1 MLSTDIRR
9 AGGQRLP
16 QPLRLVMHLPAGHP
30 AGHQTSRE
38 RANHVNS
45 RPLHPPWAAT
55 RIGIEYVGISRR
67 DRPVFLPDF
76 DASGRTRTWVLPME
90 GERHNHYATCLT
102 SRRDMKKEV
111 TWSARATTLQN
122 DDQKKGLSGTQA
134 TTRRRCTSKRSPG
147 THQVRPRHTQEQ
159 IEHVRAIVQVY
170 CSRHSTQVLPR
181 SVDDDVRTL

>member
-67 DRPVFLPDF
+67 GRPVFLPDF

-102 SRRDMKKEV
+102 SRRTVKRRRRLHGQHEQLRCKTM
-111 TWSARATTLQN
+111 TR
-122 DDQKKGLSGTQA
+122 KKGCQE
-134 TTRRRCTSKRSPG
+134 RRPPPEGDVPPKDRQEHTKCAHDTHKNRS
-147 THQVRPRHTQEQ
+147 
-159 IEHVRAIVQVY
+159 
-170 CSRHSTQVLPR
+170 SM
-181 SVDDDVRTL
+181 

>member
-102 SRRDMKKEV
+102 SRRRWKKKEV

-122 DDQKKGLSGTQA
+122 DDQKKRAVRNAGHHPKAMYLQKIARNTPSAPTTHTRTDRACKGYCTGVLQQA
-134 TTRRRCTSKRSPG
+134 QYASASQKCR
-147 THQVRPRHTQEQ
+147 
-159 IEHVRAIVQVY
+159 
-170 CSRHSTQVLPR
+170 
-181 SVDDDVRTL
+181 